1 VRSTLTRLLPAV
13 LLTFAGIALVC
24 CADKPPPPPPPTM
37 IELTISAAGDVNPD
51 AAGEARPVVVR
62 WVQLAGTNAF
72 EKADFFQLHD
82 KEAALLGQDL
92 QAGDEAP
99 LAPGATQKVSFEAKP
114 GTKFLG
120 VTAAFRDIDKAEWR
134 ADVAIPPNKTTKLK
148 IQLEK
153 LKLTISPDAG

>member
-1 VRSTLTRLLPAV
+1 MRLSPAA
-13 LLTFAGIALVC
+13 LLTVAGIALAC
-24 CADKPPPPPPPTM
+24 CAEKPPPPPPPTV
-37 IELTISAAGDVNPD
+37 IELTISAADDINPD
-51 AAGEARPVVVR
+51 GGGRASPVVVR
-62 WVQLAGTNAF
+62 WVQLAGTNSF

-99 LAPGATQKVSFEAKP
+99 VAPGASQKVSFEAKP

-134 ADVAIPPNKTTKLK
+134 ADVAIPPNQTTKLK